1 MSTGPAQAVAGR
13 KATRGCAA
21 EKSGSLLVT
30 KNQWRTVEN
39 VVIVSLVKRRARRPL
54 TITAKEAIFMS
65 TMAIVTFIVT
75 ALAAGVLGGLAMEGV
90 LWLIGRGGWAKA
102 DMIVALGSMFTKSRE
117 TAWRVGAALHFFSAI
132 SFAVGYALLMLA
144 LNATEMPWSA
154 ALGGGVGFLH
164 GLIVSLGLVW
174 VVAEEHPLE
183 EFNEAGLAIGL
194 SHIVG
199 HVVFGLVVGLVVAIA
214 PL

>member
-1 MSTGPAQAVAGR
+1 MST
-13 KATRGCAA
+13 T
-21 EKSGSLLVT
+21 LL
-30 KNQWRTVEN
+30 
-39 VVIVSLVKRRARRPL
+39 L
-54 TITAKEAIFMS
+54 
-65 TMAIVTFIVT
+65 TFILT
-75 ALAAGVLGGLAMEGV
+75 ALVAGVLGGLVMEVV

-117 TAWRVGAALHFFSAI
+117 TAWRVGAVLHIISAI
-132 SFAVGYALLMLA
+132 VFALIYTLLMHVLG
-144 LNATEMPWSA
+144 ATEMPWSA
-154 ALGGGVGFLH
+154 ALGVGVGFLH

-174 VVAEEHPLE
+174 VVAEQHPLE

-199 HVVFGLVVGLVVAIA
+199 HVAYGAVVGLVVAGS